1 MAISINPT
9 SAVTE
14 SVKTENS
21 AASVKSASMD
31 SLNSARMEGAIEK
44 FEGLFLSMM
53 IKQLRETDSGGGLF
67 TGEGSDTYG
76 GLFDTFMGDHLAE
89 SSDTGIE
96 QLFRSPAA
104 MRQLEEHVNPQLAAE
119 RRSKGIEGYR
129 NEQFRS
135 GAVAAPTLP

>member
-1 MAISINPT
+1 MTISINPT
-9 SAVTE
+9 GVVAD

-21 AASVKSASMD
+21 AASVKSARTD

-44 FEGLFLSMM
+44 FEGLFLSMI
-53 IKQLRETDSGGGLF
+53 IKELRETDTGGGLF
-67 TGEGSDTYG
+67 AGEGSDTYG

-104 MRQLEEHVNPQLAAE
+104 KRQLEDYVNPQLTAE
-119 RRSKGIEGYR
+119 RRSKGIEEYR

-135 GAVAAPTLP
+135 GAVAAPASP

>member
-9 SAVTE
+9 SSVTE

-53 IKQLRETDSGGGLF
+53 IKQLRETDSGGG
-67 TGEGSDTYG
+67 
-76 GLFDTFMGDHLAE
+76 A
-89 SSDTGIE
+89 
-96 QLFRSPAA
+96 
-104 MRQLEEHVNPQLAAE
+104 V
-119 RRSKGIEGYR
+119 YR
-129 NEQFRS
+129 
-135 GAVAAPTLP
+135 

>member
-1 MAISINPT
+1 
-9 SAVTE
+9 
-14 SVKTENS
+14 
-21 AASVKSASMD
+21 
-31 SLNSARMEGAIEK
+31 MEGAIEK

>member
-1 MAISINPT
+1 
-9 SAVTE
+9 
-14 SVKTENS
+14 
-21 AASVKSASMD
+21 
-31 SLNSARMEGAIEK
+31 
-44 FEGLFLSMM
+44 
-53 IKQLRETDSGGGLF
+53 
-67 TGEGSDTYG
+67 
-76 GLFDTFMGDHLAE
+76 MGDHLAE